1 MTKLKSVEINCTTGE
16 VIETPYTE
24 AELTDLSILETQ
36 WETEAQT
43 RRDEKEAEE
52 ARIANLK
59 ASAKTKLIAGE
70 PLTAEE
76 ADLLVI

>member
-52 ARIANLK
+52 TRIANLK
-59 ASAKTKLIAGE
+59 VSAKTKLIAGE

>member
-24 AELTDLSILETQ
+24 AELTELSILETQ

-70 PLTAEE
+70 PLTSEE